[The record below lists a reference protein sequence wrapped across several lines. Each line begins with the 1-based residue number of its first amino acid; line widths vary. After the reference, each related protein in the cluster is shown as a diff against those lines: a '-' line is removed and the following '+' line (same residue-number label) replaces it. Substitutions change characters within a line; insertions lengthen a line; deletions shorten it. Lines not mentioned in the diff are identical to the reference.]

1 MPENRNEPAKQLKTV
16 VLKKLKQKKQHNSF
30 QDSKMKRK
38 LRIICNDPDATDS
51 SSDEEEVPR
60 KMKRTVFEV
69 PLPDIF
75 SPNKITA
82 GDTSTE
88 SSCNNGLNNKKRVLA
103 KTPKMERKRS
113 GKYRGV
119 RMRKWGKWAAEIRN
133 PFLGRREWLGT
144 FDTPEE
150 ASQAYEKKRHEFDIE
165 AKALSDE
172 KSNNN
177 SNVDVDVGV
186 GVVDVVSAE
195 AMATQEKC
203 NYNTHCVSP
212 SAADNAAGSVSE
224 SRSVATLD
232 ESLECV
238 LSLTASPPS
247 VVELDASASNLVE
260 NGNVSSNEVVED
272 KGIEAEFAEL
282 DCMSYLQAE
291 LAELEMPDLSILNV
305 PPPTADAA
313 APSSFELD
321 WLTFDGL
328 DQCFDDDLGGL
339 DDIQICGIDEAGPSE
354 LPDFDFD
361 DFGADE
367 LAGWIEE
374 PLNIPCI

>member
-1 MPENRNEPAKQLKTV
+1 MPENRNEPAKQLKAL
-16 VLKKLKQKKQHNSF
+16 VLKKLKQKKQQNSF
-30 QDSKMKRK
+30 QDSKMRRK

-75 SPNKITA
+75 SLNKVTA

-88 SSCNNGLNNKKRVLA
+88 SSCNNGLNEKRVLA

-113 GKYRGV
+113 GIYRGV

-150 ASQAYEKKRHEFDIE
+150 ASQAYEKKRLEFDIE
-165 AKALSDE
+165 AKTKALSDE
-172 KSNNN
+172 KSNNK
-177 SNVDVDVGV
+177 SNVD
-186 GVVDVVSAE
+186 DVVVSDE
-195 AMATQEKC
+195 VMATQEKC

-212 SAADNAAGSVSE
+212 PSAGADADGSVSE
-224 SRSVATLD
+224 SKYVATVD
-232 ESLECV
+232 ESSECV
-238 LSLTASPPS
+238 LALTASPPPS
-247 VVELDASASNLVE
+247 VVELDTSASNLVE
-260 NGNVSSNEVVED
+260 NSNVSSNEVVVED
-272 KGIEAEFAEL
+272 KGLEAGFAEL
-282 DCMSYLQAE
+282 DGMSDLQAE
-291 LAELEMPDLSILNV
+291 LAELELPDLSILNV

-313 APSSFELD
+313 GPSSFELD
-321 WLTFDGL
+321 WLTFDGF
-328 DQCFDDDLGGL
+328 DQCFDDNLGGL
-339 DDIQICGIDEAGPSE
+339 EDIQICGIDEAGPSE
-354 LPDFDFD
+354 LPEFDFD
-361 DFGADE
+361 DFCADE